1 MELNQFEKDLKA
13 QVDGVGTK
21 LTQTIEEWKK
31 ADAAERSSLEAK
43 IKALEDAQSKITS
56 MLATAERMHLP
67 GVEAGKNGEKNKFS
81 YGRLGKLVLGM
92 ASKEDAEYG
101 YEVEVSREMHKRFDA
116 IASAAPE
123 LAKAINASTG
133 PSGAW
138 LISTE
143 LQNDMLPELE
153 AASVILSLGAQS
165 RSGLVGNISWNR
177 DLGGM
182 AASYIDTENGVAGS
196 PTASTFSNMEL
207 APHVYMALV
216 DVTWKMMNQPASA
229 LEPWIRQRLAY
240 KIGLLK
246 DKTAIRGIGAGSQ
259 PRGLDL
265 TPGIGTLDFAAGTNG
280 TGAATVYT
288 GASQTISKQLM
299 YMMAKLP
306 ERDAAL
312 PGAKLGW
319 ACSPFVVTGLTLCHD
334 ADGRPLFWSPSQ
346 GNIESSNG
354 RIGSILGKKIAE
366 TSQLAISTAD
376 PKVATDTEDLYYG
389 DWNQMIDANW
399 GTLAFSSSDS
409 QNLNF
414 TKALVTIR
422 ALGAHDIGVFHPRA
436 FVRGTNFE
444 AATLA

>member
-1 MELNQFEKDLKA
+1 MDMTKFETDLKA
-13 QVDGVGTK
+13 QVDAVGAK
-21 LTQTIEEWKK
+21 LTKTIEDWRA
-31 ADAAERSSLEAK
+31 ADVPERAKLEEKIKNLEAAQAK
-43 IKALEDAQSKITS
+43 INET
-56 MLATAERMHLP
+56 LAHAARMHLP
-67 GVEAGKNGEKNKFS
+67 GVEVGKAGEKNKFS

-92 ASKEDAEYG
+92 VSKEDAEYG
-101 YEVEVSREMHKRFDA
+101 YEVEVSREMHKRMDS
-116 IASAAPE
+116 IQHASPE

-133 PSGAW
+133 PQGAF

-143 LQNDMLPELE
+143 IQSEMIPELE

-165 RSGLVGNISWNR
+165 RSGLVGNINWNR
-177 DLGGM
+177 DQGGM
-182 AASYIDTENGVAGS
+182 AASYIDTESGGAGTA
-196 PTASTFSNMEL
+196 TASTFSQMEL

-216 DVTWKMMNQPASA
+216 DVTWKMMNQPAAA

-246 DKTAIRGIGAGSQ
+246 DKTAIRGIGASSQ

-265 TPGIGTLDFAAGTNG
+265 TPGIGTLDFAAGTGG

-288 GASQTISKQLM
+288 GASQTITKQLM

-319 ACSPFVVTGLTLCHD
+319 ATSPFVVTGLTMALD
-334 ADGRPLFWSPSQ
+334 ADGRHLLWSPSS
-346 GNIESSNG
+346 GNIESSSG
-354 RIGSILGKKIAE
+354 RLGSLLGKKIAE

-399 GTLAFSSSDS
+399 GTLAFSSSDTH
-409 QNLNF
+409 NLNF

-422 ALGAHDIGVFHPRA
+422 ALGAHDIGVFQPRA

-444 AATLA
+444 ALTLT